1 MRNCPW
7 LTKTCH
13 ERNLHEPLLRVRNA
27 ETTHRR
33 DESFDDLVLVHPGAA
48 CVSEER
54 THMHGVLRKSKRSAS
69 QGLTI
74 EDAWCDLAV
83 VRI

>member
-1 MRNCPW
+1 M
-7 LTKTCH
+7 TCH
-13 ERNLHEPLLRVRNA
+13 ERNLHESLLRVRNA
-27 ETTHRR
+27 KTTHRR
-33 DESFDDLVLVHPGAA
+33 DESFDDLVLAHRGAA
-48 CVSEER
+48 CVSEGR
-54 THMHGVLRKSKRSAS
+54 THRHVMLRKSKRSAS